1 MDAPLKVEIEEGIA
15 LLAMHRAETRMPT
28 DTGS

>member
-15 LLAMHRAETRMPT
+15 LLGINRAETRQPT
-28 DTGS
+28 RTGG